1 MLVASALFSLLV
13 RRGNGLL
20 RCRRPYWGRPVADAA
35 LVRQF
40 GRLDDGTLGHPRDA
54 IAGVGRRDRDVAE
67 PLLVAPAV
75 EDATAAEREDEDKDA
90 HHDDDDDDDV
100 LPLVGGLRLCLRG
113 RGVR

>member
-1 MLVASALFSLLV
+1 MCCLSLSSLLV

-20 RCRRPYWGRPVADAA
+20 RCRRPYRGRPVADAA
-35 LVRQF
+35 SVRQF
-40 GRLDDGTLGHPRDA
+40 GRLDDGTLGHARDA
-54 IAGVGRRDRDVAE
+54 GAGVGRRDRDVGE

-100 LPLVGGLRLCLRG
+100 LPLGGGLGLCLGG